1 MTRKTIG
8 SRYFTAV
15 ASSLTEYMK
24 PPSPTT
30 QMTGRSGLAILA
42 PMAAGTP

>member
-1 MTRKTIG
+1 MP

-15 ASSLTEYMK
+15 ASSLTENMK

-30 QMTGRSGLAILA
+30 ATTARSGIATLA
-42 PMAAGTP
+42 PMAAGTA